1 MKRRTMTGTAIGMAA
16 ALALSGGA
24 LAFTGVVN
32 GSFEDGVYS
41 GGAGRHTLTAGATA
55 LTGWTIAGSVGWIG
69 TYWQPADGS
78 KSIDVNGDAAG
89 SISQSFATTVGKTYV
104 VRFRLSG
111 DPGSAGVKTLTV
123 AATGTAS
130 ANYTFDTTVI
140 GNTLADMKW
149 QSKTYSFV
157 ATVASTT
164 LTFSS
169 PTAGVFG
176 PALDRVSVTEAGK
189 GGGIKAAKS
198 GAICKLGGWTT
209 LRDGAGN
216 MFKNQG
222 DCVSYHATGG
232 KNLGSLRP

>member
-1 MKRRTMTGTAIGMAA
+1 MTGTAIGLAA

-24 LAFTGVVN
+24 LAFTGLIN
-32 GSFEDGVYS
+32 GSFEDGYIGV
-41 GGAGRHTLTAGATA
+41 APRQTLTTGATA
-55 LTGWTIAGSVGWIG
+55 LTGWTITGSVGWIG

-89 SISQSFATTVGKTYV
+89 TISQSFATTVGKTYV
-104 VRFRLSG
+104 VRFHLSG
-111 DPGSAGVKTLTV
+111 DPASSGVTTLTV
-123 AATGTAS
+123 EATGKAS
-130 ANYTFDTTVI
+130 RNYTFNTTVI

-157 ATVASTT
+157 ATVVSTM

-169 PTAGVFG
+169 PTTGAFG

-189 GGGIKAAKS
+189 GGGIKAGS
-198 GAICKLGGWTT
+198 VGASCKLGGWTT
-209 LRDGAGN
+209 LRDRAEN
-216 MFKNQG
+216 RFKNQG
-222 DCVSYHATGG
+222 DCVSYYATGY